1 MRTAKILENKKGE
14 IMKKLYEE
22 WKGTV
27 KQVNVEK
34 YSVSVSEL
42 INWYNNSRLKI
53 NPIYQRFYRWDNV
66 QKSELIESI
75 LLGFPIPPLFL
86 YKSDDEGQFEVLDG
100 LQRLA
105 TIFEFTGCLN
115 REELIPKYELKKL
128 EKTPFLK
135 ELVGKDWFDLKIQ
148 GLDFS
153 FLSRSLDFIILD
165 SNKND
170 KTLKYKLFRRLNK
183 SSTVLEPQ
191 EIRNATI
198 AEIDL
203 DLYQKITLAFSK
215 QLKLDFLSETEK
227 SHRKD
232 IELFIMFLLIKSYL
246 LVDKEEILNLK
257 KESANFR
264 ELLDSFTDTLIGNKE
279 FIELGLKEFEIFIEI
294 TKEFGF
300 KKYDIK
306 KDKFQGLFINVFFE
320 ITATIF
326 FIDKKLLLNKD
337 FLVKNFSISYGDWQK
352 IVEFNNPPA
361 ITRIFKAIEYAQGLL
376 IDEKY

>member
-1 MRTAKILENKKGE
+1 
-14 IMKKLYEE
+14 
-22 WKGTV
+22 
-27 KQVNVEK
+27 
-34 YSVSVSEL
+34 
-42 INWYNNSRLKI
+42 
-53 NPIYQRFYRWDNV
+53 
-66 QKSELIESI
+66 
-75 LLGFPIPPLFL
+75 
-86 YKSDDEGQFEVLDG
+86 
-100 LQRLA
+100 
-105 TIFEFTGCLN
+105 
-115 REELIPKYELKKL
+115 
-128 EKTPFLK
+128 
-135 ELVGKDWFDLKIQ
+135 
-148 GLDFS
+148 
-153 FLSRSLDFIILD
+153 
-165 SNKND
+165 
-170 KTLKYKLFRRLNK
+170 
-183 SSTVLEPQ
+183 
-191 EIRNATI
+191 
-198 AEIDL
+198 
-203 DLYQKITLAFSK
+203 
-215 QLKLDFLSETEK
+215 
-227 SHRKD
+227 
-232 IELFIMFLLIKSYL
+232 MFLLIKSYL